1 MCMPMVFW
9 AAQTMAAY
17 GLLEVREPKF
27 MSYISPT
34 SAATTVQLAYPNYVK
49 QVVRQHCVAVSGA
62 NATAIAQQTPMD
74 ALIALVNA
82 NTKAFDAT
90 AKAVTANAKA
100 VDATTTAVAALV
112 ASLARPL
119 QTFDNG

>member
-17 GLLEVREPKF
+17 GLLGVREPKF

-34 SAATTVQLAYPNYVK
+34 SAATTVQLAYHSYVK

-62 NATAIAQQTPMD
+62 NATAIAQQTSMD
-74 ALIALVNA
+74 DLIALVNA
-82 NTKAFDAT
+82 NR
-90 AKAVTANAKA
+90 KA
-100 VDATTTAVAALV
+100 VDANTTAIAALK
-112 ASLARPL
+112 ASLACPL